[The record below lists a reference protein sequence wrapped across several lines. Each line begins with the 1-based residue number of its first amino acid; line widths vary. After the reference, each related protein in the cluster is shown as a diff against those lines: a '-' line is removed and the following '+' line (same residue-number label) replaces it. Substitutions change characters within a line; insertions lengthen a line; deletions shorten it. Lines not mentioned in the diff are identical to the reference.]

1 MAELDGRRRVIIEG
15 VQPEVD
21 SGLFPAKRVI
31 GDRVVVEADVFAD
44 GHDLLS
50 AVVLSRHASE
60 NEMREVRMT
69 PLINARSRGAF
80 VVEQLGFY
88 LFTIE
93 AWVDH
98 FATWSRDLKKRDA
111 SDHDVQLA
119 IGLQMIRAAHKR
131 AKGRDK
137 RKLVA
142 FTRAETLDDL
152 QSADLIELMQRNA
165 DRRFASRYQI
175 EVMIEVDRKK
185 AEYSTW
191 YELFPRSFGTLRDLE
206 KQLPRIAKMGF
217 DVLYFPPVH
226 PIGATFRKGKNN
238 KVGAEEGDVGSP
250 WANGSALGGYKSIH
264 PDLGTIDDFEE
275 IVALAARHGIEIAL
289 DVAFQAS
296 PDHPY
301 VKEHPEWF
309 LARPDGTI
317 QYAENPP
324 KKYQD
329 IYPFHFESDAWQEL
343 WGELADI
350 FRFWAN
356 KGVRIFRV
364 DNPHTKALP
373 FWHWCIR
380 ALKNEFPE
388 AIFLAE
394 AFTRPKIMYWLAK
407 GGFTQSYTYFAW
419 RNTKE
424 EITEY
429 FAEINKPP
437 VSDFF
442 RPNAWP
448 NTPDMLTEYLQY
460 VDPAASVIRL
470 TVAVTLSSNYYIF
483 RAAFDRTGDI
493 TREPGSKD
501 SLHSEQY

>member
-31 GDRVVVEADVFAD
+31 GDRVVVEADIFAD

-50 AVVLSRHASE
+50 AVVLYRHASE

-69 PLINARSRGAF
+69 PLINDRWRGEF

-119 IGLQMIRAAHKR
+119 IGLELIRAAQKR

-137 RKLVA
+137 RKLLA

-250 WANGSALGGYKSIH
+250 WAIGS
-264 PDLGTIDDFEE
+264 
-275 IVALAARHGIEIAL
+275 
-289 DVAFQAS
+289 
-296 PDHPY
+296 
-301 VKEHPEWF
+301 
-309 LARPDGTI
+309 
-317 QYAENPP
+317 
-324 KKYQD
+324 
-329 IYPFHFESDAWQEL
+329 
-343 WGELADI
+343 
-350 FRFWAN
+350 
-356 KGVRIFRV
+356 
-364 DNPHTKALP
+364 
-373 FWHWCIR
+373 
-380 ALKNEFPE
+380 
-388 AIFLAE
+388 
-394 AFTRPKIMYWLAK
+394 
-407 GGFTQSYTYFAW
+407 
-419 RNTKE
+419 
-424 EITEY
+424 
-429 FAEINKPP
+429 
-437 VSDFF
+437 
-442 RPNAWP
+442 
-448 NTPDMLTEYLQY
+448 
-460 VDPAASVIRL
+460 
-470 TVAVTLSSNYYIF
+470 
-483 RAAFDRTGDI
+483 
-493 TREPGSKD
+493 
-501 SLHSEQY
+501 